1 MFKYKKKVT
10 TLIYHDVDFLATPT
24 PNDICCEII
33 DEDITENCFYIPEN
47 KYYMKNYPGQE
58 GPIEWNTRNGR
69 FWMRGKI
76 SKSSKILITLRKA
89 EYSS

>member
-1 MFKYKKKVT
+1 MFKYKEKVT
-10 TLIYHDVDFLATPT
+10 MLIYHDVDFLATPT

-33 DEDITENCFYIPEN
+33 DEDITENCYYIPEN
-47 KYYMKNYPGQE
+47 KYYMKSYPNQE

-69 FWMRGKI
+69 LYMRGKV
-76 SKSSKILITLRKA
+76 KKKKKILITLCKA